1 MKKTNN
7 AQKQT
12 AKNAKNAKGA
22 KSAQGEQGAK
32 NCGRGNGTE

>member
-12 AKNAKNAKGA
+12 AKNVKNAKGA

-32 NCGRGNGTE
+32 NCGRGNGNE